1 MIDVIIPD
9 DADYEDKWL
18 EVGDF
23 ASFRYVDAD
32 QHDPQRKEVFHG
44 VVIEI
49 SWEDAHGERMDW
61 PAYRV
66 LVNGDFRWFPHYEVW
81 E

>member
-1 MIDVIIPD
+1 MIDTLQDEDEYD
-9 DADYEDKWL
+9 DDWL

-32 QHDPQRKEVFHG
+32 AHDPERKEVFHG
-44 VVIEI
+44 LVIEI
-49 SWEDAHGERMDW
+49 TWEDAHGERMDW
-61 PAYRV
+61 PSYRV
-66 LVNGDFRWFPHYEVW
+66 LVSGDFRWFPHYEVW

>member
-1 MIDVIIPD
+1 MINVIQDED
-9 DADYEDKWL
+9 DHEDKWL

-32 QHDPQRKEVFHG
+32 QYDPEEKEVFHG
-44 VVIEI
+44 LVVEI
-49 SWEDAHGERMDW
+49 SWVDAAGERMSG
-61 PAYRV
+61 PSYRV

-81 E
+81 GL